1 MNPADDKNRIGS
13 TMMRNALKLCGR
25 MATAA
30 VEMRLI
36 TRLPVL
42 VGEYGEAH
50 RALREPD
57 RVRALLDIDDEL
69 IDHARAALHRIVLAA
84 IDEVARTFVEGL
96 DRDGWRE
103 VLLAAPEVTT
113 CPTT

>member
-1 MNPADDKNRIGS
+1 MARRIARCASPTG
-13 TMMRNALKLCGR
+13 CGR
-25 MATAA
+25 M
-30 VEMRLI
+30 
-36 TRLPVL
+36 
-42 VGEYGEAH
+42 
-50 RALREPD
+50 
-57 RVRALLDIDDEL
+57 LDIDDEL